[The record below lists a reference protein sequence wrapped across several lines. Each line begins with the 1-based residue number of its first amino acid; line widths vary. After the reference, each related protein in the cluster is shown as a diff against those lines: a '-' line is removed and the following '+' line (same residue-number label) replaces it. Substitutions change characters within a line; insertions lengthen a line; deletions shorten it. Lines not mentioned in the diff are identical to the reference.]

1 MGTNIFLIFNRYMII
16 KFMSDSNWKKK
27 KIPQNQQIFFFPI
40 LQLFPIFRKDIH
52 GFQIG
57 NLMKDK

>member
-1 MGTNIFLIFNRYMII
+1 
-16 KFMSDSNWKKK
+16 MSDSNWKKK

>member
-1 MGTNIFLIFNRYMII
+1 
-16 KFMSDSNWKKK
+16 MSDPNWKKK

-57 NLMKDK
+57 NLMKRINKLVSYLYF